1 MQVCYI
7 KISNKI
13 FLIKK
18 RKSPIRVL
26 KSRGGVELAFTIYLC
41 LLVLFTFTFMCCVIF
56 IFIFVN
62 ILKMNY
68 LT

>member
-18 RKSPIRVL
+18 RKSTIQVL

-41 LLVLFTFTFMCCVIF
+41 LLVLFKFTFMCCVIF

-68 LT
+68 LR